1 MLCQMLN
8 GFGSPKTWITG
19 TTARGAATSSKAT
32 TVVSSVDDFG
42 STKTRITGTAARG
55 AATSSKTAAIVSAV
69 DCLGAWGNTGVASA
83 AASGTIAAIVE
94 DNTRSGSDV
103 ITTAATGRSAA
114 AGVFNAA
121 RRAGVGVIGCEITS
135 SSLRHHNQACNHAS

>member
-1 MLCQMLN
+1 MLN

-19 TTARGAATSSKAT
+19 STARGAATSSKAT

-42 STKTRITGTAARG
+42 STKTWITGTAAGR

-69 DCLGAWGNTGVASA
+69 DCLGSRGNA
-83 AASGTIAAIVE
+83 
-94 DNTRSGSDV
+94 TRSGSTARGTISTVMEDNAWSGGDV
-103 ITTAATGRSAA
+103 ITTAAAGRSAA
-114 AGVFNAA
+114 TWVFNAA
-121 RRAGVGVIGCEITS
+121 RRAGVGVVGCEITS